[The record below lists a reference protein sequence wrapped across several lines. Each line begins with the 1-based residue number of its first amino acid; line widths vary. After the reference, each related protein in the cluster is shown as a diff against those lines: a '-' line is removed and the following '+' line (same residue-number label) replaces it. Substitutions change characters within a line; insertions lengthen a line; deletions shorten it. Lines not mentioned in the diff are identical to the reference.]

1 MLVRPCS
8 KRLFNHEEHP
18 EFFGVDCIHEGIE
31 KNRINYIVY
40 FVFFFGRRVWDLGFG
55 SMVEK
60 INKILLIK
68 LGSIGDVVNTLP
80 LVNALKSGMPEVELG
95 WLIEP
100 KSYPIVE
107 GHRSVDRFI
116 IHRRS
121 RGIRGAGDALKEIRD
136 FKPDLVIDLQRIL
149 RSSFFTLFSGC
160 RRRLGFDRI
169 RCKEYSWLCT
179 NEKISPGDPKV
190 HMVHQ
195 YLEFAGYLGLADPEI
210 SFSIPVSDRD
220 QEEAGKLLPREK
232 IGKGFVALNI
242 GAAKPSNR
250 WPTEQWAELA
260 ALILDRTSLAVVL
273 TGGSVDAGRGRLIN
287 NLFGNEER
295 LLDCTGR
302 TSLKQLGGLFLSADT
317 VVTGDTGPMHIA
329 SALGVRTIGLFG
341 PADPGRTGP
350 FNHLNLVVRSGVPCA
365 PCGRRTCPDLK
376 CMEAIS
382 AETVYNKLD
391 PSALI

>member
-1 MLVRPCS
+1 MLCFLLWQES
-8 KRLFNHEEHP
+8 
-18 EFFGVDCIHEGIE
+18 
-31 KNRINYIVY
+31 
-40 FVFFFGRRVWDLGFG
+40 LGFG
-55 SMVEK
+55 PMVEK

-149 RSSFFTLFSGC
+149 RSSFFALFSGC
-160 RRRLGFDRI
+160 RRRLGFDWK
-169 RCKEYSWLCT
+169 RCKECTWLFT
-179 NEKISPGDPKV
+179 NEKISPGDPKA
-190 HMVHQ
+190 HMVFQ

-210 SFSIPVSDRD
+210 RFYLTISDRD
-220 QEEAGKLLPREK
+220 REEAAKLLLQEK

-250 WPTEQWAELA
+250 WPEEQWAELA
-260 ALILDRTSLAVVL
+260 ALILDRTDRAVIL
-273 TGGSVDAGRGRLIN
+273 TGGSEDSGRGSSIISLV
-287 NLFGNEER
+287 GNEDR
-295 LLDCTGR
+295 LLDFTGR
-302 TSLKQLGGLFLSADT
+302 TSLKQLGGLLLSADT

-350 FNHLNLVVRSGVPCA
+350 FNHLNLVVRSGVSCA

-376 CMEAIS
+376 CMEEIS
-382 AETVYNKLD
+382 AETVYMKIFPGN
-391 PSALI
+391 